1 MPTPQ
6 LVVNRLRRQ
15 AHRVWSSRRKRA
27 GLALI
32 VLLLCSLGVTAA
44 VLHQQRQQAELAL
57 EETGEIEMEVDA
69 RGDWQRPRPPAPPRP
84 NKAARIEAARAAAAA
99 QAQPVGPPKEVKA
112 AWYDVPDDSL
122 AKRRAGR
129 EELTAAHNRLPLG
142 TLVRV
147 THLSNGKSTLVRI
160 TDRGIRDKAI
170 KLDVCREA
178 AEELGMVS
186 KGIARVK
193 MEIVRTESGSSPGE
207 SQSGTTQNAAAM
219 Q

>member
-1 MPTPQ
+1 MPMSQ
-6 LVVNRLRRQ
+6 QVVNQLRQRAGRMWRSRRQ
-15 AHRVWSSRRKRA
+15 RVA
-27 GLALI
+27 LAALFL
-32 VLLLCSLGVTAA
+32 LLLCSFGFSAA
-44 VLHQQRQQAELAL
+44 LLHQQRQQAHTEI
-57 EETGEIEMEVDA
+57 EDSSDIEMEIDA
-69 RGDWQRPRPPAPPRP
+69 RGGWQRPQPAAPAPPD
-84 NKAARIEAARAAAAA
+84 NAARVEVARANAAAAA
-99 QAQPVGPPKEVKA
+99 QPVGPAREVKA

-147 THLSNGKSTLVRI
+147 THLTNGKSTLVRI

-193 MEIVRTESGSSPGE
+193 MEIVREAGGSSFPE
-207 SQSGTTQNAAAM
+207 SDTAARM
-219 Q
+219 P

>member
-1 MPTPQ
+1 MLTSQ

-15 AHRVWSSRRKRA
+15 ASRIWRSRRQRA
-27 GLALI
+27 ALAF
-32 VLLLCSLGVTAA
+32 VLLLFCSLGVAGTA
-44 VLHQQRQQAELAL
+44 LNQQRHQAELEL

-69 RGDWQRPRPPAPPRP
+69 RGDWQRPPPPAPPPP
-84 NKAARIEAARAAAAA
+84 NEAARIEAARAAAAA
-99 QAQPVGPPKEVKA
+99 QAKPVSPPREVKA

-193 MEIVRTESGSSPGE
+193 MEIVREESGSSAGD
-207 SQSGTTQNAAAM
+207 SAAAM
-219 Q
+219 P

>member
-1 MPTPQ
+1 MPTSQHVVKQ
-6 LVVNRLRRQ
+6 LRKRVRRIWRSRRQ
-15 AHRVWSSRRKRA
+15 RA
-27 GLALI
+27 ALAA
-32 VLLLCSLGVTAA
+32 VFLLLLASLGFGAA
-44 VLHQQRQQAELAL
+44 LLQQQRQQADIVL

-69 RGDWQRPRPPAPPRP
+69 RGEWQRPQPPPLPPPAD
-84 NKAARIEAARAAAAA
+84 KAQSAEAARAAAAA
-99 QAQPVGPPKEVKA
+99 QAQPVGPAREVRA

-129 EELTAAHNRLPLG
+129 EELTAAHNRLPIG

-147 THLSNGKSTLVRI
+147 THLTNGKSTLVRI
-160 TDRGIRDKAI
+160 TDRGIRDKSI

-193 MEIVRTESGSSPGE
+193 MEIVREDTGSSGS
-207 SQSGTTQNAAAM
+207 TTLEAAP
-219 Q
+219 